1 LILDN
6 GNGPRV
12 QNKQFGFTISW
23 ATNTSV
29 VVEACT
35 NLANP
40 FWRPMQTNVLVN
52 GTNYFS
58 DAKWTNYLSRYYRV
72 RTP

>member
-1 LILDN
+1 MILSG
-6 GNGPRV
+6 GNGMGIQSNR
-12 QNKQFGFTISW
+12 FGFTISW

-29 VVEACT
+29 VVMACT

-40 FWRPMQTNVLVN
+40 VWKPVQTNLLVN

-58 DAKWTNYLSRYYRV
+58 DSKWTNYPGRYYRI
-72 RTP
+72 RTQ